1 MLKRALDAVW
11 PRGSAWVQKAGGGME
26 GLLLGIS
33 DSLDDVRDKLATLT
47 DIRNAE
53 RTEQLDELEIDFGIS
68 PDNTLTDAVRR
79 ARLDARINADHTAGT
94 RDRLE
99 RELQAAGFDLYV
111 HANSPAVNPLQFG
124 SRYRTVAGGGK
135 SFAGNPSAIAG
146 LFGAA
151 LLVNGAAERT
161 VALWRTLAGAPRAI
175 AGNPQAVAGQI
186 GTTTTTFEYVLPVN
200 PDAWPFIFFIGGM
213 ATRNGAGEL
222 NSIAV
227 AEVPDERR
235 AELEE
240 TVLRLKGTYTWAV
253 MVVHYT

>member
-1 MLKRALDAVW
+1 
-11 PRGSAWVQKAGGGME
+11 ME
-26 GLLLGIS
+26 SLLLGIS
-33 DSLDDVRDKLATLT
+33 DSLDDVRSKLATLT
-47 DIRNAE
+47 YIRNADL
-53 RTEQLDELEIDFGIS
+53 TEQLEELEIDFGIS
-68 PDNTLTDAVRR
+68 PDSTLTDAVRR
-79 ARLDARINADHTAGT
+79 ARLAARINAEHTAGT

-99 RELQAAGFDLYV
+99 RELQAAGFDIYV

-135 SFAGNPSAIAG
+135 SFAGNPSAVAG

-161 VALWRTLAGAPRAI
+161 VAIWRAVANGAKAI
-175 AGNPQAVAGQI
+175 AGNPQAVAGQV
-186 GTTTTTFEYVLPVN
+186 GTTTTTIEYVLPV
-200 PDAWPFIFFIGGM
+200 DATAWPFIFFVGGM
-213 ATRNGAGEL
+213 ATRNGGGEL
-222 NSIAV
+222 RSIAV

>member
-1 MLKRALDAVW
+1 
-11 PRGSAWVQKAGGGME
+11 ME

-47 DIRNAE
+47 YIRNAE
-53 RTEQLDELEIDFGIS
+53 LTEQLDELEIDFGIS
-68 PDNTLTDAVRR
+68 PDSTLTDAVRR
-79 ARLDARINADHTAGT
+79 ARLDARINASYTAGT

-124 SRYRTVAGGGK
+124 SIYRTIAGNPRAV
-135 SFAGNPSAIAG
+135 AGNPSAVAG
-146 LFGAA
+146 VFNVNI
-151 LLVNGAAERT
+151 LVNGAQERT
-161 VALWRTLAGAPRAI
+161 VSVWRLVAGGAKAY
-175 AGNPQAVAGQI
+175 AGNPQALAARVGLTTILRTYEMPVA
-186 GTTTTTFEYVLPVN
+186 PS
-200 PDAWPFIFFIGGM
+200 AWPFVFFVGGV
-213 ATRNGAGEL
+213 ATRDGSGEL
-222 NSIAV
+222 TSVAI

-253 MVVHYT
+253 MVVHYV